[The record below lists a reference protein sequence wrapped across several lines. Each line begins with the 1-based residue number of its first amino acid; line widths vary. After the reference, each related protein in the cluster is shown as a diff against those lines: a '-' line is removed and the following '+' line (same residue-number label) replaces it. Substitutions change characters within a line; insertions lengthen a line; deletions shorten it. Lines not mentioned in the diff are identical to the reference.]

1 MKTCGLGDK
10 RNRSEVVPMADTLA
24 FHADSSFSLL
34 TQERL
39 ARAMDHR
46 YVNSQDR
53 KVRLGAELL

>member
-1 MKTCGLGDK
+1 
-10 RNRSEVVPMADTLA
+10 MADTLA